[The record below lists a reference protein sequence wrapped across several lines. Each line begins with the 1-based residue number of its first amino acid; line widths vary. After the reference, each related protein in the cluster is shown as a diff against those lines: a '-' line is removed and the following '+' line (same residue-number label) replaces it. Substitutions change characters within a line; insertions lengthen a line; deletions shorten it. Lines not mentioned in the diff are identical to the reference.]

1 MFNWLTR
8 HFKQAPAAPF
18 TVMLVLRTN
27 GKKRGIHATTQEL
40 KNVIKAWPS
49 STLPI
54 MNFDMADGTRVGI
67 HRDRLLEWRSHIQ
80 K

>member
-1 MFNWLTR
+1 MFHWLTR
-8 HFKQAPAAPF
+8 RFKKASVAPF
-18 TVMLVLRTN
+18 TVMLVLRTT
-27 GKKRGIHATTQEL
+27 GSKRGIHSTTQEL

-49 STLPI
+49 NILPT